1 MFVYDLCKDE
11 EIGKAEEG
19 GYCSG
24 SLCPGEKTGMC
35 PGLAGWS
42 GSAWGEGIYNA
53 RKDAGQILPYLTK
66 EEILDQASA
75 GKVSFHVHQG
85 EDAQEEQAV
94 ENAIQCFEDGIYRV
108 FADEEELTEL
118 TQGIPWKDGEEP
130 IFTFIRLAMLAGC
143 YW

>member
-1 MFVYDLCKDE
+1 MSFTIYARMKKLGKQKKADIVPVPFVLEKKPECVRDLLD
-11 EIGKAEEG
+11 
-19 GYCSG
+19 
-24 SLCPGEKTGMC
+24 
-35 PGLAGWS
+35 GLVRLGVRD
-42 GSAWGEGIYNA
+42 YNA

-85 EDAQEEQAV
+85 EDAPEEQAV